1 MPRVGD
7 DVRVEV
13 YWDDDGAKKYDSMYF
28 NVKEMEEDY
37 IQLWY
42 KELDLNYRFYTQPT
56 STGEL
61 FWTPC

>member
-1 MPRVGD
+1 MH
-7 DVRVEV
+7 
-13 YWDDDGAKKYDSMYF
+13 F

-42 KELDLNYRFYTQPT
+42 KELGLNYRFYTQPT